1 MITTPT
7 GVTDVAP
14 RSGRR
19 IPIAVPW
26 PVRKRLY
33 NWHPGRARRWRTLPG
48 LQRVSGDRAVLTFD
62 DGPGPDATPRV
73 LEELDRL
80 DVGATFF
87 VLGAEV
93 RQAPELAQR
102 ILAAGHEL
110 GLHGFAHPRYDLI
123 GVEQARADLEQGL
136 EAIESATGVRPS
148 WFRPPYGK
156 LSDAAHELCLSMNL
170 KIAYWSAWGHDW
182 EQIGSEA
189 ISAEV
194 ISDLKRGAIIL
205 LHDTARYG
213 RRSSAGATADALQAI
228 VTRGQRAGLTW
239 TTLSGATDE
248 PG

>member
-1 MITTPT
+1 MTLTTTPS
-7 GVTDVAP
+7 
-14 RSGRR
+14 RRR

-26 PVRKRLY
+26 FVRRRLY
-33 NWHPGRARRWRTLPG
+33 NWHPGRAERWDRFPG

-73 LEELDRL
+73 LDELERL
-80 DVGATFF
+80 GVSATFF

-93 RQAPELAQR
+93 RAAPELAQR

-110 GLHGFAHPRYDLI
+110 GLHGFEHPRYDLLSE
-123 GVEQARADLEQGL
+123 EQARADLEQGL

-156 LSDAAHELCLSMNL
+156 LSEASHQVCLAMNL
-170 KIAYWSAWGHDW
+170 EIAYWSAWGLDW
-182 EQIGSEA
+182 EEIGSDA

-194 ISDLKRGAIIL
+194 TSELAGGTIVL

-213 RRSSAGATADALQAI
+213 RRSSAVATADALAAI
-228 VTRGQRAGLTW
+228 VTSGRRAGLSW

-248 PG
+248 RG